1 MNYQYQLELRIK
13 YYAARVQ
20 NNIVDW
26 YAKLLHYAWAQNPQN

>member
-1 MNYQYQLELRIK
+1 MDEFILPAGIEAK

-26 YAKLLHYAWAQNPQN
+26 YTNLLHLAWAQNP